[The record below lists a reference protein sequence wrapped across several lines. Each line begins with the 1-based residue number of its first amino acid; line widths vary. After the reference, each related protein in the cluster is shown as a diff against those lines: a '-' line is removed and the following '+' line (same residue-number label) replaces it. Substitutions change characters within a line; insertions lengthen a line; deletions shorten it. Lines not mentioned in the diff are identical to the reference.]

1 MSDIILGTRTLEGRD
16 AISPLFAHLRP
27 DLGVTIDAS
36 QLRVL
41 RLVGSPGEGKTRAL
55 RDYFEQ
61 LVALGWGG
69 ILLDP
74 KGELAELAIRCTR
87 FPERTICISPGMTPR
102 RWSLNPLEIDPRHPH
117 HEEIKAIVLGNTVAT
132 FAHIGRFD
140 AQTMTNIR
148 TYLNASVLLAQSRP
162 QPTLI
167 DALLILTR
175 KDFRDRLLDRE
186 GDDYQRLFWANY
198 EDLTEYMRQ
207 NQTISTL
214 NRLWEMTQQAV
225 VRGWIAPYHSTIRLL
240 EWLNAGKIIIV
251 NLGKRLHRSEGQ
263 YLGNLLMAT
272 IINGYRRRA
281 DGLLQDDTGRPWV
294 VCADEFHTLAP
305 APFDEIITQGRSASV
320 IPLIAHQDD
329 SQLRAIEEIA
339 NAVSHAVVDLSLYRS
354 KEDLISLERSEQNRE
369 KVAAIRKLRRFQGH
383 LTMRTDAGTEELVID
398 LPADSAIPSDGQLA
412 MGLWQQ
418 EDPAFTRDPADVPTL
433 DAWLDGLPLVMQPPP
448 RKSRPPAQTTPSG
461 TKENDGPA
469 TTTPQTA
476 AQTATQGAE
485 TDRSTTATGQATGGR
500 AAGDRGAV
508 SPGYLRRANGGT
520 IVPPP
525 VLRPGEQT
533 SPPPRTRGRKP
544 RGE

>member
-87 FPERTICISPGMTPR
+87 FPERTICISPGMTSR
-102 RWSLNPLEIDPRHPH
+102 RWSLNPLEIDPHQPH
-117 HEEIKAIVLGNTVAT
+117 LDKVEAIVAGNTVAT

-140 AQTMTNIR
+140 PQSMTNIR

-162 QPTLI
+162 RPTLI
-167 DALLILTR
+167 DVLLILIH
-175 KDFRDRLLDRE
+175 KGFRDRLIDAE
-186 GDDYQRLFWANY
+186 GDPYQKMFWARY
-198 EDLTEYMRQ
+198 EELTEYMQQ

-214 NRLWEMTQQAV
+214 NRLWEMTQREV
-225 VRGWIAPYHSTIRLL
+225 VRDWIAPYHSTIRLL
-240 EWLNAGKIIIV
+240 EWLNQGRIIIV
-251 NLGKRLHRSEGQ
+251 NLGKRLHQSEGQ
-263 YLGNLLMAT
+263 FLGNLLMAT

-294 VCADEFHTLAP
+294 VCVDEFHTLAP

-329 SQLRAIEEIA
+329 SQLRATEEIA

-354 KEDLISLERSEQNRE
+354 KEDLITLERSEQNRE
-369 KVAAIRKLRRFQGH
+369 KVASIRKLRRFQGH

-412 MGLWQQ
+412 LGLWQQ

-433 DAWLDGLPLVMQPPP
+433 DAWFEGLPLVMPPPP
-448 RKSRPPAQTTPSG
+448 RKTRTSAQTTPSG
-461 TKENDGPA
+461 TKENDGSA

-476 AQTATQGAE
+476 TQTTTQGAE
-485 TDRSTTATGQATGGR
+485 TDGGTTAASEAPGGR

-508 SPGYLRRANGGT
+508 SPGYLRRTNGGT

-525 VLRPGEQT
+525 VLRPGEQP
-533 SPPPRTRGRKP
+533 SPPPGTRGRKP